1 MTILSRLG
9 TVRKDPVDVNVEKNL
24 HLQTVMNAV
33 SDTMVILIANPVNVT
48 SMVPSILNVPL
59 YQVLVI
65 VVRSLA
71 GITVKNARQD
81 IMISPTVPVSIVNLI

>member
-9 TVRKDPVDVNVEKNL
+9 TVQKDQVVVNVGKNL

-33 SDTMVILIANPVNVT
+33 SDTMVILTASPVNVT

-59 YQVLVI
+59 YQVLAI

-71 GITVKNARQD
+71 GITVKNAHQD
-81 IMISPTVPVSIVNLI
+81 IMISLTVPVSIVNLI